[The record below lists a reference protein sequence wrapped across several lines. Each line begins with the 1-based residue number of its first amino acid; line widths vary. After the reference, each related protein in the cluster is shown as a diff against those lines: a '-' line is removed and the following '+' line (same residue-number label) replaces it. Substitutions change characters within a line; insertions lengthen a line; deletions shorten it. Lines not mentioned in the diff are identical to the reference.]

1 MGDGHS
7 NDIFTE
13 AGFNKFQLFY
23 VETIMN
29 DSSFPML
36 NRVKPIFEKM
46 TLDEFHILVDK
57 ISKTDDYELYQQF
70 FYFMILYRDMKNIQ
84 DFMNSEYFHIGM
96 LEKFIIF
103 TFGYFSKHDNTTE
116 GIFDE
121 ILFFLNREKL
131 FELTMNSKYIQNDK
145 HLLFLMLSKFDLN
158 MLNKYFASITDK
170 SGIINYF
177 LKLPDIVLKRI
188 ISRNFRLFE
197 YILLMMAEGES
208 ADKIS
213 SEFFEKYREDIAV
226 FSKLNDMIRDYKKTV
241 DFEKEKTIPFNQ
253 RDMSRIMNLV
263 NMAKELPD
271 PVKAVEYFAMEQVFV
286 DDMEKKIVLS
296 ALTDPIMKN
305 IFSKMS

>member
-103 TFGYFSKHDNTTE
+103 TYGYFSKHDNTTE